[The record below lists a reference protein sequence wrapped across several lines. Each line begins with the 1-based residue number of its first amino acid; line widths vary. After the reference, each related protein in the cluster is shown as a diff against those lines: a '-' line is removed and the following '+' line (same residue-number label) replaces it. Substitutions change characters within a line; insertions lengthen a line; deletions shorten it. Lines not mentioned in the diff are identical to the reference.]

1 MSHEVRVL
9 CRPAV
14 AVGFRLAS
22 LRVHTAPDA
31 AAATE
36 RLASLRRDPAVG
48 LVLIEDALHDALPP
62 EAADTRAS
70 ATTLP
75 IVVPFPGPSWK
86 APGSAAEARILEIL
100 RRALGY
106 RVRLR

>member
-1 MSHEVRVL
+1 MSHEIRVL

-22 LRVHTAPDA
+22 LRVLVAADA
-31 AAATE
+31 AAAAA
-36 RLASLRRDPAVG
+36 RLETLRRDPAVG
-48 LVLIEDALHDALPP
+48 LVLVEDTLHTQLPP
-62 EAADTRAS
+62 EEARAS
-70 ATTLP
+70 GAALP

>member
-1 MSHEVRVL
+1 MRHEVRVL

-14 AVGFRLAS
+14 AAGFRLAS
-22 LRVHTAPDA
+22 LRVHVAADAPA
-31 AAATE
+31 AAA
-36 RLASLRRDPAVG
+36 RLMALRRDPAVG
-48 LVLIEDALHDALPP
+48 LVLVEDALHAQLPP
-62 EAADTRAS
+62 EESRAS
-70 ATTLP
+70 GMALP